1 MVKLGCL
8 QKLVIIKQSINME
21 KEKHPY
27 YDSDRKKKTQG
38 HALKM
43 IAWSFIAMVI
53 LAGLSLIFS

>member
-1 MVKLGCL
+1 
-8 QKLVIIKQSINME
+8 ME